1 MLTLIQ
7 HGEDFLGLRPHCLHR
22 ALLGVVGV
30 AGIVGALPLPTPLS
44 MAARLRSECAPLP
57 TFITR
62 GQVATCYRPAH
73 VALAE
78 RRLSPQPVSPLAAV
92 AGVVPV
98 RLSQVVALMALGRG
112 HPFAIAYVFGRPPTK
127 PCPPGAL
134 CPVPLDFAIVQE
146 TVGHTRAAG
155 TGVHLSYGDFMGY
168 GVSVATANLPRRGLF
183 ATVTSNAGPSPK
195 SARSLLAGRMQAP
208 RAF

>member
-1 MLTLIQ
+1 M
-7 HGEDFLGLRPHCLHR
+7 RRHCLHR
-22 ALLGVVGV
+22 ALLGLVGV
-30 AGIVGALPLPTPLS
+30 AGVVGALPLPAPLS

-78 RRLSPQPVSPLAAV
+78 RRLSPRPVTPVAAV
-92 AGVVPV
+92 AGVLPV
-98 RLSQVVALMALGRG
+98 RLSQVVVLTALGRG
-112 HPFAIAYVFGRPPTK
+112 HPFSIAYVFGRPPTK
-127 PCPPGAL
+127 PCPLGAQ
-134 CPVPLDFAIVQE
+134 CPRPPDFAIVQE

-155 TGVHLSYGDFMGY
+155 AGVHLAYGAFMGY

-183 ATVTSNAGPSPK
+183 LTVTSNAEPSPQQQVLRI
-195 SARSLLAGRMQAP
+195 ARRVVQAA
-208 RAF
+208 R